1 MDINSHIWKTIE
13 QIEGKVKPWWRAQA
27 ARFSNSERFVL
38 GPSVKAAA
46 SHSLLQIS
54 VIPSNKGWNQAAT
67 LSMVPLFLA
76 FSRQPIKTVHST
88 HGAWSMLRYIEKKKQ
103 NTGDVDDSSRFV
115 GIIPPDT
122 ETGHLLLVIFCRPST
137 SSGVITVFLRSSS
150 SVLTG
155 IPMSDELQP
164 CCTFMS
170 RVRRLLA
177 VGVTIWQNPGFV
189 FFSPPLYWSRRRR
202 RRGSR
207 LTCVGRSL

>member
-13 QIEGKVKPWWRAQA
+13 QIEGKVKPWWPAQA

-88 HGAWSMLRYIEKKKQ
+88 HGAWSMLRYIYKKKKHWWCWWQ
-103 NTGDVDDSSRFV
+103 QQICRDNPSRHRNRSLTLGDLLQTKHIFWRYY
-115 GIIPPDT
+115 GISAQFFFGSNRDPHVWRVAAVLHFHVQGKKTVSCWRYDLT
-122 ETGHLLLVIFCRPST
+122 E
-137 SSGVITVFLRSSS
+137 SGIR
-150 SVLTG
+150 
-155 IPMSDELQP
+155 
-164 CCTFMS
+164 
-170 RVRRLLA
+170 
-177 VGVTIWQNPGFV
+177 